1 MGQRLNIEIRK
12 DDKVLANAYYHWS
25 GYTSSSLRLTEHI
38 LNNIEKINYEND
50 IVKAIKLLETTGAG
64 LTKDELDNLNEDLK
78 SLNFELANSRDDGLI
93 AISEKGINET
103 QDWEEARVE
112 VHLDTQTLKLN
123 LYFEIKEDEIDEE
136 YKIAKASMN
145 YSEVS
150 FSDFNKVK
158 EEILEHIN
166 NKNYYFE
173 YDNKKYGFIE

>member
-1 MGQRLNIEIRK
+1 M
-12 DDKVLANAYYHWS
+12 
-25 GYTSSSLRLTEHI
+25 
-38 LNNIEKINYEND
+38 
-50 IVKAIKLLETTGAG
+50 
-64 LTKDELDNLNEDLK
+64 
-78 SLNFELANSRDDGLI
+78 
-93 AISEKGINET
+93 
-103 QDWEEARVE
+103 
-112 VHLDTQTLKLN
+112 
-123 LYFEIKEDEIDEE
+123 YFEIKEDEIDEE